1 MMIDGL
7 DRIHEGAVRLAD
19 EMAARA
25 AEIGIAVHRLANGAR
40 LLDAGVDAPG
50 SHEAGRLL
58 AEACMGGLGRVTVGP
73 RALGE
78 TTVMEARAAV
88 SHPLVACMAS
98 QYAGWRIQAG
108 KFFAMGSGPARAMA
122 AVEPLFERYPLK
134 VRAER
139 TVLLLETSAL
149 PGPEVADLVASRCG
163 LSPAALILVAAS
175 TGSPAGTTQIAARS
189 VETAM
194 HKLMEL
200 GFDLTK
206 VIAGAGSCPVAPG
219 TTDPLRA
226 IGRTNDAVLYG
237 AEVSLWARAE
247 DEAIEAVLQRVP
259 ASASRDYGRLF
270 YDLFREHGDFYKID
284 PLLFSPARVT
294 FVNAPGGRIFSAGA
308 VDEAMLLKSF
318 AAAGRII

>member
-1 MMIDGL
+1 MIEGL
-7 DRIHEGAVRLAD
+7 DRIHEGALRLAD
-19 EMAARA
+19 EMAGRA
-25 AEIGIAVHRLANGAR
+25 AEIGVAVRTLANGAR
-40 LLDAGVDAPG
+40 LLDAGVVAPG
-50 SHEAGRLL
+50 SHEAGRLF

-73 RALGE
+73 RSLGG

-98 QYAGWRIQAG
+98 QYAGWRVQAG
-108 KFFAMGSGPARAMA
+108 KFSAMGSGPARAMA
-122 AVEPLFERYPLK
+122 AAEPLFERYDLEIRGD
-134 VRAER
+134 RA
-139 TVLLLETSAL
+139 VLLLETSAR
-149 PGPEVADLVASRCG
+149 PGPEVADLVATRCG
-163 LSPAALILVAAS
+163 LSPAALTLVAAS

-200 GFDLTK
+200 GFDLGT
-206 VIAGAGSCPVAPG
+206 VIAGAGSCPIAPG
-219 TTDPLRA
+219 TPDPLRA

-237 AEVSLWARAE
+237 AEVSLWVRTD
-247 DEAIEAVLQRVP
+247 DEAIEAVLERVP
-259 ASASRDYGRLF
+259 SSASRDYGKLF
-270 YDLFREHGDFYKID
+270 YDLFRRHGDFYKID

-318 AAAGRII
+318 ASAPRII